1 MCHGAAQLWFLF
13 MLDGTALQQRQHGP
27 LKICLFAALCF
38 LLVPGLSA
46 AANILSTSVG
56 VVATESGVVQV
67 SCNLIG
73 AGPLRYPPK
82 ARRYKYVGQ
91 VIVKYGID
99 QSGKVTDPYVVAS
112 EPPGVFERAALQH
125 IKSYK
130 YQPPLLNGSPT
141 HIDEMAVKLVFD
153 PSRR

>member
-1 MCHGAAQLWFLF
+1 
-13 MLDGTALQQRQHGP
+13 MLEGSTVQQRRHGP
-27 LKICLFAALCF
+27 LKICVFTTLFF
-38 LLVPGLSA
+38 LLAPDIAG
-46 AANILSTSVG
+46 AANVLSTSVG